1 LAAAA
6 QRRRVDRADTPVH
19 YRGHA
24 QERPT
29 DNSTPEEDDMTD
41 RTQSESP
48 DTRRRRLLQA
58 GAGIAALGAVP
69 GVNPMLARAQGAFDW
84 KRFKGQ
90 KIEVLLV
97 KSPRGDLLTKYHREF
112 EELTGIEVGS
122 EMIPEQQQRQKAVI
136 EFNSGNPSFDVIALS
151 YHVQKRQFA
160 RNNWL
165 TDLRP
170 YIGDPAMAAPDLD
183 FADFAKGGLNYAVEP
198 DGRVMSLP
206 LNLDPWVVYYNK
218 DLFAAKGIAYPKTF
232 AEMIEAAAKLHDSGA
247 GVAGFVARGL
257 KNANVPVWTSFLL
270 GYGGSFI
277 DAKGKLLTD
286 TPEAIEAGKMYQTLL
301 AKSGPPGVAGFNWN
315 EAQTLF
321 LQGKAAMWL
330 DGIGFAQPLED
341 PTKSRVVGK
350 VGYGV
355 MPAGP
360 KQQVSA
366 LFGDG
371 EGISSYSK
379 KKGPAW
385 YYLQWAS
392 NKGNQTRMLQ
402 AAAGAPVRN
411 SAYAAAQQS
420 SDFKAPKEWVD
431 CMLKSAAIA
440 QPGLPVISPV
450 TEFRDVFG
458 VALTNMINGADPAA
472 ELRKATAEF
481 QPVLDKSEKA

>member
-1 LAAAA
+1 MNDY
-6 QRRRVDRADTPVH
+6 RRNDA
-19 YRGHA
+19 
-24 QERPT
+24 
-29 DNSTPEEDDMTD
+29 
-41 RTQSESP
+41 P
-48 DTRRRRLLQA
+48 DATRRRLLSA
-58 GAGIAALGAVP
+58 GATAATLGGFSVP
-69 GVNPMLARAQGAFDW
+69 VSVFAQAASGFDW
-84 KRFKGQ
+84 KRYKGQ
-90 KIEVLLV
+90 SIEVFLV
-97 KSPRGDLLTKYHREF
+97 KSPRGDLLTKAHKEF
-112 EELTGIEVGS
+112 EELTGINVGS

-160 RNNWL
+160 KNNWL

-170 YIGDPAMAAPDLD
+170 MISDKTMADPDLD
-183 FADFAKGGLNYAVEP
+183 FADFAQGGLNYAIEP
-198 DGRVMSLP
+198 DGRVNSLP
-206 LNLDPWVVYYNK
+206 LNLDPWIVYYNK
-218 DLFAAKGIAYPKTF
+218 ELFAAKGLAFPATF
-232 AEMIEAAAKLHDSGA
+232 AEMRDVAAKLNDSA
-247 GVAGFVARGL
+247 KGVSGFVARGL

-277 DAKGKLLTD
+277 DKAGRLQTD
-286 TPEAIEAGKMYQTLL
+286 TPEAIAAAKMYQSLL
-301 AKSGPPGVAGFNWN
+301 SQSGPPGVAGFNWN
-315 EAQTLF
+315 EAQSLF

-341 PTKSRVVGK
+341 ATKSRVVGK

-360 KQQVSA
+360 KAQVSA

-371 EGISSYSK
+371 EGISTYSK

-385 YYLQWAS
+385 FYLQWAS
-392 NKGNQTRMLQ
+392 NKANQTRMLQ

-411 SAYAAAQQS
+411 SAYAAAQAS
-420 SDFKAPKEWVD
+420 SDFKAPKQWIE
-431 CMLKSAAIA
+431 CMLTSARIA

-458 VALTNMINGADPAA
+458 IALTNMINGADPAA
-472 ELRKATAEF
+472 ELKKATAEF

>member
-1 LAAAA
+1 MTRLTHD
-6 QRRRVDRADTPVH
+6 DR
-19 YRGHA
+19 
-24 QERPT
+24 
-29 DNSTPEEDDMTD
+29 
-41 RTQSESP
+41 P
-48 DTRRRRLLQA
+48 DALRRRLLGASA
-58 GAGIAALGAVP
+58 GAVVLGALP
-69 GVNPMLARAQGAFDW
+69 GVSLVQAQGSGAFDW
-84 KRFKGQ
+84 KRFKGE
-90 KIEVLLV
+90 KIEIFLV
-97 KSPRGDLLTKYHREF
+97 KSPRGDLLTKFHKEF
-112 EELTGIEVGS
+112 EDLTGIGVGS
-122 EMIPEQQQRQKAVI
+122 EMVPEQQQRQKAVI

-160 RNNWL
+160 KNNWL

-170 YIGDPAMAAPDLD
+170 MIADKSLADPALD
-183 FADFAKGGLNYAVEP
+183 FADFAQGGLNYAVEP
-198 DGRVMSLP
+198 DGRVNSLP

-218 DLFAAKGIAYPKTF
+218 ELFDAKGIAFPKTF
-232 AEMIEAAAKLHDSGA
+232 AEMQDAAAKLTDSGK

-277 DAKGKLLTD
+277 DGKGKLLTD
-286 TPEAIEAGKMYQTLL
+286 SSEAVDAGKMYQVMLG
-301 AKSGPPGVAGFNWN
+301 KYGPPGVAGFNWN
-315 EAQTLF
+315 ESQSLF

-341 PTKSRVVGK
+341 PTKSRIVGK

-360 KQQVSA
+360 KRQVSA

-371 EGISSYSK
+371 EGISTYSK

-385 YYLQWAS
+385 FYLQWAS
-392 NKGNQTRMLQ
+392 NKMNQTRMLQ

-411 SAYAAAQQS
+411 SAYAAAQSS
-420 SDFKAPKEWVD
+420 SDFKAPKQWVE
-431 CMLKSAAIA
+431 CMLTSARIA

-472 ELRKATAEF
+472 ELKKATADF